1 MKKLMLTIAMLFT
14 LTFATSISAQ
24 DIQQDLLTKEQLK
37 AHKAAEKAI
46 KKIEKT
52 KADAIK
58 KAKAAEKAAAKAKS
72 LEKKYKD
79 RVSFFYKE
87 NGGAATARN
96 FGISKETEIRDVKIK
111 SGTGWR

>member
-14 LTFATSISAQ
+14 LTCATTVSAQ

-37 AHKAAEKAI
+37 AHKAAEKAL

-58 KAKAAEKAAAKAKS
+58 KAKAAEKAAEKAKS
-72 LEKKYKD
+72 LEKKYKEPINIK
-79 RVSFFYKE
+79 RCCNSLVFREIQVRAIKCHLSVSRW
-87 NGGAATARN
+87 AQM
-96 FGISKETEIRDVKIK
+96 ETIY
-111 SGTGWR
+111 S

>member
-14 LTFATSISAQ
+14 LTCATTVSAQ

-37 AHKAAEKAI
+37 AHKAAEKAL

-58 KAKAAEKAAAKAKS
+58 KAKAAEKQLRKP
-72 LEKKYKD
+72 
-79 RVSFFYKE
+79 RVWK
-87 NGGAATARN
+87 RN
-96 FGISKETEIRDVKIK
+96 TKTL
-111 SGTGWR
+111 

>member
-14 LTFATSISAQ
+14 LTCATTVSAQ

-37 AHKAAEKAI
+37 AHKAAEKAL

-58 KAKAAEKAAAKAKS
+58 KAKAAEKQLRK
-72 LEKKYKD
+72 L
-79 RVSFFYKE
+79 RVWK
-87 NGGAATARN
+87 RN
-96 FGISKETEIRDVKIK
+96 TKTL
-111 SGTGWR
+111 

>member
-1 MKKLMLTIAMLFT
+1 MKKLLLTIAMLFT
-14 LTFATSISAQ
+14 LTCATTVSAQ

-37 AHKAAEKAI
+37 AHKAAEKAM

-58 KAKAAEKAAAKAKS
+58 KAKAAEKAAQKAKN

-79 RVSFFYKE
+79 AVEKAE
-87 NGGAATARN
+87 KAEKAAKKAQEAADKAVEAVERN
-96 FGISKETEIRDVKIK
+96 
-111 SGTGWR
+111 